1 MLPVQLLL
9 VTGLSILPDLDIIL
23 AVLFKDMETY
33 HNNFSHS
40 LFFGAIVSLVCA
52 GGFYGIYHGRFWFW
66 FLISFLSYSLHIG
79 MDIFTGSRGVLLFWP
94 FLQERVA
101 SPVKLFVGVQWGL
114 GWFTIWHVW
123 TILSEGAFVTILLFV
138 THKIIQRRSKK
149 MKLNSP
155 ITPLQG
161 GDQ

>member
-1 MLPVQLLL
+1 
-9 VTGLSILPDLDIIL
+9 
-23 AVLFKDMETY
+23 
-33 HNNFSHS
+33 
-40 LFFGAIVSLVCA
+40 
-52 GGFYGIYHGRFWFW
+52 
-66 FLISFLSYSLHIG
+66 